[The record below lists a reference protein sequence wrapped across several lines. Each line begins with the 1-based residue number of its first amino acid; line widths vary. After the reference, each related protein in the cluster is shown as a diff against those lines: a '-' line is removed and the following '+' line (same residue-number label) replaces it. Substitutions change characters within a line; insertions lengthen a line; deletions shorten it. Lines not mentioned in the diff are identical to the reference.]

1 MNKVSDMLKK
11 LCMPSYIYFIFS
23 MIILAI
29 AVIFL
34 FSGVN
39 IFCEGSGCTNGTIIT
54 MILIKFVFILFW
66 TWLLNIICKGGAS
79 FFAWL
84 LVLFPFIL
92 IFVSLLVALASK

>member
-1 MNKVSDMLKK
+1 MMEMLNK

-23 MIILAI
+23 VVTLAI
-29 AVIFL
+29 AIIFL

-39 IFCEGSGCTNGTIIT
+39 IFCEGAGCTNGTIIT

-66 TWLLNIICKGGAS
+66 TWLLNVICKGGAA

-92 IFVSLLVALASK
+92 IFTGLLVALASK